1 LRKVVELVHAEMEGD
16 LSLEELADAAGLS
29 IAHFSEMFRQSTGQ
43 SSDSATN
50 KRWREDWAGLMPLWT
65 ASDQE
70 VDLRGDSRNSSR
82 EKKGRRRHA
91 KKAPPEDHAAGPR
104 TSKNA
109 R

>member
-1 LRKVVELVHAEMEGD
+1 MQESEFTGSAKKVQEKEV
-16 LSLEELADAAGLS
+16 AD
-29 IAHFSEMFRQSTGQ
+29 
-43 SSDSATN
+43 SDSATN

-91 KKAPPEDHAAGPR
+91 KKAPQEDHAAGPR